1 MESESENSAVS
12 DAEGAVEAS
21 VDDVIEGQFE
31 VNSQGKLVKP
41 RNEQPKYTQREM
53 VVIWHFF
60 ENRYTELYGTGKGS
74 NIAYSQNVVW
84 QEFARAVDEV
94 EQGTKKRTVK
104 RVWKKIDNM
113 KFRGRSLKLV
123 EPLVGLVV
131 PPI

>member
-1 MESESENSAVS
+1 MESESENSDVS
-12 DAEGAVEAS
+12 EGEGPVAAS
-21 VDDVIEGQFE
+21 VEDVMEGQFE

-74 NIAYSQNVVW
+74 NITYSQNVVW

-94 EQGTKKRTVK
+94 EQGQKKRTVK
-104 RVWKKIDNM
+104 CVWKKIDNM
-113 KFRGRSLKLV
+113 KFRGMF
-123 EPLVGLVV
+123 
-131 PPI
+131 